1 MKLFK
6 SKEKPELTEEQKKE
20 LEEKKAKRKTILVNG
35 VKVVVGIAAFC
46 VGGLLVAAAMSVS
59 TEDESTPAYL
69 PEPEEPAMLPQPVE
83 VVEEEPEPVV
93 VDSEVA

>member
-6 SKEKPELTEEQKKE
+6 SNEKPELTEEQKKE

-35 VKVVVGIAAFC
+35 VKVVVGIVAFC
-46 VGGLLVAAAMSVS
+46 VGGLLVAAAMGVA
-59 TEDESTPAYL
+59 TEEESASAYL
-69 PEPEEPAMLPQPVE
+69 PEPEEPAMLPRPDE
-83 VVEEEPEPVV
+83 VAEEEPEPIV

>member
-59 TEDESTPAYL
+59 TEEESTPVYL
-69 PEPEEPAMLPQPVE
+69 PEPEEPAMLPRPAE
-83 VVEEEPEPVV
+83 VTDEESEPIV